1 MESKEL
7 NLARPVSFLCCQRVR
22 QDVMTKNY
30 DLLGVF
36 QGFQP
41 PGYPFGA
48 EFMTFTRLRFE
59 SQGQFK
65 IDTTLYQSNGEKV
78 SESDPRQIAFKD
90 APQMDLMTG
99 WRVVFPGPGAYV
111 FKVFCNNLVVGEYPL
126 FCR

>member
-1 MESKEL
+1 
-7 NLARPVSFLCCQRVR
+7 
-22 QDVMTKNY
+22 MTKNY